1 MAQLIA
7 AKKKVSA
14 FSKPKADLH
23 SETDN
28 LLWYDLQLRTFRQ
41 QKAKTAVSSPTRRGF
56 DLPSSDIEPLAGHK
70 QIADEDLVV
79 TSNNTPQVD
88 VPGTDLPAF
97 PSSPSP
103 SPAHT
108 TSPIPLVF
116 LNNTTPS
123 RRNPSI
129 SHTRNRSRAFNT
141 LEHELIQAPPGTTML
156 AGRRKREALRPIEV
170 QDRSGSG
177 SSLSECSA
185 SVLNSPN
192 SESRSTGS
200 KLGGKKDWKF
210 GTPAT
215 IPMTSSPRLAD
226 AHSAGRGSRDIGN
239 SSNVA
244 ESSTRQSKRRS
255 MKKESL
261 GHGHSGSAEGLR
273 QLGSGWTWKRPGT
286 RSPAGSMG
294 RDVELEE
301 RGIKTAP
308 ARLEGCSSGAVVS
321 VDMDDAAALP
331 PLLSSTH
338 NDRSAPELDF
348 GAESSFSLDFNIPM
362 DIDASASEASKPFA
376 FPQQQGGF
384 GFPSAPKEQLTP
396 STFGLPEL
404 AVVPSTPAGEEFVLP
419 PVPVSEADQ
428 HMSSS
433 PTALGLG
440 FSAGPP
446 EDGSRKRFEGFKFGK
461 PAAESAPGN
470 ALPPKMAAFSF
481 GKKPIDPGTV
491 VHPEAVVGSP
501 SQLPIAGLPSLPST
515 PKKKKRHSHTR
526 SGSVS
531 SYHAFLPNTGV
542 LSAPRSPAM
551 LSTDSSTLAPTN
563 VTSLVARSLSPDNTL
578 DGASPIKAPG
588 EIRSERESAL
598 RTLEGARNGL
608 TSASTSANSL
618 TWPLSGGDGLF
629 GRDGRKLSI
638 GGLGSQGK
646 RRSRK
651 SLMMEREKEEA
662 SEVQIP
668 DLDSDEETPIQETLS
683 PNPFGFNIAA
693 PSSPR
698 PPTKP
703 RPLSGSI
710 SAPASTRN
718 SFELMFKAP
727 PPANA
732 PGFGLS
738 LAPTMGASVE
748 PHLNTLIE
756 EDEPEEE
763 EQLATPTTPVRIR
776 SPPAPFSNKLRP
788 LRLLSMSI
796 DSTSSIKPTDPDE
809 SVSDQHSF
817 SLERTRSSSIGSEPF
832 SPGSNA
838 PSERSTRRT
847 SFSNAPDDVI
857 RTRRRPRSTLG
868 WGKRASNVSLSGSVR
883 TLNEVS
889 EAIGGEDYTNTPRA
903 ADNSDPQ
910 SSAHHSARVRRRRS
924 TTAHSIAL
932 GSYESCEDVTILKE
946 RLAEAAMERLAME
959 QDIQDWRGRCG
970 DLEKQLRAERQQSG
984 VLRDRV
990 RRRK

>member
-1 MAQLIA
+1 MA
-7 AKKKVSA
+7 
-14 FSKPKADLH
+14 D
-23 SETDN
+23 
-28 LLWYDLQLRTFRQ
+28 
-41 QKAKTAVSSPTRRGF
+41 
-56 DLPSSDIEPLAGHK
+56 HK
-70 QIADEDLVV
+70 RIIDEDVIS
-79 TSNNTPQVD
+79 TSKDTLQVD
-88 VPGTDLPAF
+88 VPETDLPAF

-103 SPAHT
+103 SPVHT
-108 TSPIPLVF
+108 DTPIPLVF

-123 RRNPSI
+123 RRNPSF
-129 SHTRNRSRAFNT
+129 SHARNSSRAINT
-141 LEHELIQAPPGTTML
+141 LEHELIQVPPGTTML

-185 SVLNSPN
+185 NVLNSSS
-192 SESRSTGS
+192 SESRSVG
-200 KLGGKKDWKF
+200 KLGGKKDWAF
-210 GTPAT
+210 ASRPT
-215 IPMTSSPRLAD
+215 IPIADSPGLAE
-226 AHSAGRGSRDIGN
+226 APSGGRGSRDVG
-239 SSNVA
+239 SPSHVA
-244 ESSTRQSKRRS
+244 ESSTRHSKRRS
-255 MKKESL
+255 MKRESL

-273 QLGSGWTWKRPGT
+273 QLGSGWTWQRPGT

-294 RDVELEE
+294 RDAELEE

-308 ARLEGCSSGAVVS
+308 ARLEGCSSSEVVS
-321 VDMDDAAALP
+321 VALDNAAAF
-331 PLLSSTH
+331 PLLPSPTRE
-338 NDRSAPELDF
+338 DRSSPLLEF
-348 GAESSFSLDFNIPM
+348 GADPAFSLDFNIPM
-362 DIDASASEASKPFA
+362 DVDVPTSESSKPFA

-384 GFPSAPKEQLTP
+384 GIPCTTEQRTAP

-404 AVVPSTPAGEEFVLP
+404 AVVPSTPAWEEFTLP
-419 PVPVSEADQ
+419 PVPMSDGDQ
-428 HMSSS
+428 HTISS
-433 PTALGLG
+433 PTPLGPG
-440 FSAGPP
+440 FSVGPP

-461 PAAESAPGN
+461 PTVDSAPDN
-470 ALPPKMAAFSF
+470 ALPQKMAPFSF
-481 GKKPIDPGTV
+481 GKKPIDHGTAD
-491 VHPEAVVGSP
+491 HTEAVIDYP

-515 PKKKKRHSHTR
+515 PTKKKRHSHTR

-531 SYHAFLPNTGV
+531 SYHAFLPNMGV
-542 LSAPRSPAM
+542 VSAPRSPAM
-551 LSTDSSTLAPTN
+551 MSMESLTLPPPNATN
-563 VTSLVARSLSPDNTL
+563 LVARSLSPETTL

-608 TSASTSANSL
+608 TSASSPGNNL
-618 TWPLSGGDGLF
+618 TWPLPGGDGLF
-629 GRDGRKLSI
+629 GRDGRKLST

-668 DLDSDEETPIQETLS
+668 DLDSDEEILMHETLS
-683 PNPFGFNIAA
+683 PNPFGFNVAA

-703 RPLSGSI
+703 RPLSGTI
-710 SAPASTRN
+710 SASASTRN

-732 PGFGLS
+732 PGFGIS

-748 PHLNTLIE
+748 PHLKTLIE

-763 EQLATPTTPVRIR
+763 EQPATPTTPVRIR
-776 SPPAPFSNKLRP
+776 SPPAPPSNKLRP

-796 DSTSSIKPTDPDE
+796 DSTSSMKPTDPDE

-847 SFSNAPDDVI
+847 SFSNVPDDVI
-857 RTRRRPRSTLG
+857 RTRRRSRSTLA

-889 EAIGGEDYTNTPRA
+889 EAIEGEVYTNTPRA
-903 ADNSDPQ
+903 ADRSDTQ
-910 SSAHHSARVRRRRS
+910 SSDHYSARIRRRRS

-932 GSYESCEDVTILKE
+932 ELYESCEDVTILKE
-946 RLAEAAMERLAME
+946 RLGAAAMERLAME

-990 RRRK
+990 RRRE

>member
-1 MAQLIA
+1 
-7 AKKKVSA
+7 
-14 FSKPKADLH
+14 
-23 SETDN
+23 
-28 LLWYDLQLRTFRQ
+28 
-41 QKAKTAVSSPTRRGF
+41 
-56 DLPSSDIEPLAGHK
+56 
-70 QIADEDLVV
+70 
-79 TSNNTPQVD
+79 
-88 VPGTDLPAF
+88 
-97 PSSPSP
+97 
-103 SPAHT
+103 
-108 TSPIPLVF
+108 
-116 LNNTTPS
+116 
-123 RRNPSI
+123 
-129 SHTRNRSRAFNT
+129 
-141 LEHELIQAPPGTTML
+141 ML

-185 SVLNSPN
+185 NVLNSSS
-192 SESRSTGS
+192 SESRSAATMR
-200 KLGGKKDWKF
+200 GKKDWTF
-210 GTPAT
+210 GSPAT
-215 IPMTSSPRLAD
+215 IPMANSPRLTDGPSGA
-226 AHSAGRGSRDIGN
+226 RGSRDLGN
-239 SSNVA
+239 SSGAA
-244 ESSTRQSKRRS
+244 EPMTRHSKRRS

-286 RSPAGSMG
+286 GSPAGSFS
-294 RDVELEE
+294 RDAELEE

-308 ARLEGCSSGAVVS
+308 ARLEGCSSNVAVS
-321 VDMDDAAALP
+321 VELDDAVALP
-331 PLLSSTH
+331 SLLSLVHT
-338 NDRSAPELDF
+338 NKPRPVLDF
-348 GAESSFSLDFNIPM
+348 GVQPALSLDFNIPM
-362 DIDASASEASKPFA
+362 DIDASENEGSMPFA

-384 GFPSAPKEQLTP
+384 GARFSTEEQPGPL
-396 STFGLPEL
+396 TFGLPEL
-404 AVVPSTPAGEEFVLP
+404 AVVPSTPAWEEFVLP
-419 PVPVSEADQ
+419 PVPMSESDQ
-428 HMSSS
+428 QMSSS
-433 PTALGLG
+433 PTPLG
-440 FSAGPP
+440 FGFSTGPP

-461 PAAESAPGN
+461 PAAEYAPDN

-481 GKKPIDPGTV
+481 GKKIIGPPADD
-491 VHPEAVVGSP
+491 HQEAVVGYP
-501 SQLPIAGLPSLPST
+501 SQMPIAGLPSLPST
-515 PKKKKRHSHTR
+515 PTKKKRHSHTR

-542 LSAPRSPAM
+542 ASAPRSPAL
-551 LSTDSSTLAPTN
+551 LSTDSISLAPTN
-563 VTSLVARSLSPDNTL
+563 AANLVSRSLSPESTL

-608 TSASTSANSL
+608 TSASTSANNL
-618 TWPLSGGDGLF
+618 TWPLPGGDGLF

-638 GGLGSQGK
+638 GGLGAQGK

-668 DLDSDEETPIQETLS
+668 DLDSDEETPTQETLL
-683 PNPFGFNIAA
+683 PNPFGFNIAG

-698 PPTKP
+698 PPTKS

-732 PGFGLS
+732 PGFGIS

-763 EQLATPTTPVRIR
+763 EQPATPTTPVRIR
-776 SPPAPFSNKLRP
+776 SPPAPPSNKLRP

-796 DSTSSIKPTDPDE
+796 DSTSSIKPFDPDE
-809 SVSDQHSF
+809 SVSDQQSL

-838 PSERSTRRT
+838 PSERSMRRT
-847 SFSNAPDDVI
+847 SFSTAPDDVI
-857 RTRRRPRSTLG
+857 RARRRSRSTLG

-889 EAIGGEDYTNTPRA
+889 EAIEGEDHTNTPRA
-903 ADNSDPQ
+903 AD
-910 SSAHHSARVRRRRS
+910 SADLQASGHHSARVRRRRS

-932 GSYESCEDVTILKE
+932 GSYESCDDVTILKE

-970 DLEKQLRAERQQSG
+970 DLEKQVRAERQQSG